1 MPESERLPG
10 LKREVGQELDEVLA
24 EVTAEL
30 AAVPIG
36 VDVPLL
42 GLEPES
48 SGGSGDSER
57 FAQDVVEATGAN
69 RLQDQLELW
78 GDSGSDGGDHKDDPI
93 TAFAPDPRI
102 DWGPRR
108 PRLPGRGEQ
117 HGGEEGS

>member
-1 MPESERLPG
+1 MPETESVTG
-10 LKREVGQELDEVLA
+10 LKREVGKEFDQVLA

-36 VDVPLL
+36 VDVPFP

-48 SGGSGDSER
+48 SGGSGGSER
-57 FAQDVVEATGAN
+57 VAQDVVEATGAN
-69 RLQDQLELW
+69 PLQDQLELW
-78 GDSGSDGGDHKDDPI
+78 GDSGSDGGEHQDDPI

-117 HGGEEGS
+117 PEGEEGS